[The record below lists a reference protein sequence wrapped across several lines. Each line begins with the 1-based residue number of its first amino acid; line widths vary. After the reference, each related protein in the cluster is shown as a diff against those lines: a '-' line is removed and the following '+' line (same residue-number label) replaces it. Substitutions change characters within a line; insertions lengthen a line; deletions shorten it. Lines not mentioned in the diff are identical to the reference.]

1 MPPDPLGTLKIEA
14 IVRELALVDILVGS
28 AVGIGIIL
36 GLVRG
41 FLLQFAGLGGLI
53 GGFFLADRYH
63 AELGEAIRRVWDIG
77 HANTIAFIL
86 IAVVSFLIV
95 MLICAL
101 CRRAVG
107 KFRMGSY
114 DRLLG
119 GVFGGLKAALLSAGI
134 LFAILALAPQDGGIR
149 RAARASWFGPVLWT
163 GVDQAA
169 SVLPVETRTQIRQ
182 FLYVHDLRPSAHE
195 TPAEPALS
203 SPSVDDDSAPLR
215 LEDDRHQPHPR
226 EEPGDHEI
234 APLDVR

>member
-1 MPPDPLGTLKIEA
+1 M
-14 IVRELALVDILVGS
+14 RELALVDILVGS

-63 AELGEAIRRVWDIG
+63 AELGEAIRRLLDIG
-77 HANTIAFIL
+77 HADTIAFIL
-86 IAVVSFLIV
+86 IAVASFLIV
-95 MLICAL
+95 MLVCAL

-134 LFAILALAPQDGGIR
+134 LFAVLALAPQDGGIR
-149 RAARASWFGPVLWT
+149 RAAQASWFGPVLWA

-169 SVLPVETRTQIRQ
+169 SVLPMKTRAHVRQ
-182 FLYVHDLRPSAHE
+182 FLHVHDLRPGADE
-195 TPAEPALS
+195 APADTALS
-203 SPSVDDDSAPLR
+203 SPRADDDSAPLR
-215 LEDDRHQPHPR
+215 LEDDHPR
-226 EEPGDHEI
+226 PPPPDEPGDHEI
-234 APLDVR
+234 APLGVR